1 MPDPV
6 NLAKAQLQELDES
19 MKPKGDGKKVT
30 VQFNPETLKVSYTN
44 PVGSAN
50 GRRDEGDKGAAQ
62 TPASGTAKLSAQLW
76 FDVTAPMPVGVAAAD
91 DVRKLTQDLIFFVL
105 PRDRGPNDPPTSAPG
120 VRFRW
125 GSFQFDGIVDSLEES
140 LEYFSSDGHPLR
152 ASVSLG
158 ISQTQTQKVTI
169 LPTGGG
175 VPGGA
180 GLPGGGLP
188 AGTSPLAIASAGASL
203 QQMASAAGAGGD
215 WQSIAAANG
224 IENPRLLAPG
234 QVINL
239 RAR

>member
-6 NLAKAQLQELDES
+6 NLAKAQLQELDVA
-19 MKPKGDGKKVT
+19 MKPKPDGKTVT

-50 GRRDEGDKGAAQ
+50 GRRDEGDKSAAQ
-62 TPASGTAKLSAQLW
+62 TPASGTAKLAVQLW
-76 FDVTAPMPVGVAAAD
+76 FDVTAPMPVGVSATD
-91 DVRKLTQDLIFFVL
+91 DVRKLTQEVVYFVL
-105 PRDRGPNDPPTSAPG
+105 PRDRGPNDPPTSSPG

-140 LEYFSSDGHPLR
+140 LEFFSSDGHPLR
-152 ASVSLG
+152 ASLSLG

-169 LPTGGG
+169 LPTGAPAGG
-175 VPGGA
+175 
-180 GLPGGGLP
+180 GLPGGALP
-188 AGTSPLAIASAGASL
+188 AGTSPLAIAPAGASL
-203 QQMASAAGAGGD
+203 QQMASAAGVGND
-215 WQSIAAANG
+215 WQAIAAANG
-224 IENPRLLAPG
+224 IENPRLLPPG

>member
-1 MPDPV
+1 MPNPV
-6 NLAKAQLQELDES
+6 NLAKAQLQELDLS
-19 MKPKGDGKKVT
+19 MQPKGDGKKVT

-50 GRRDEGDKGAAQ
+50 GRRDEGDKSAAQ
-62 TPASGTAKLSAQLW
+62 TPASGTAKLAVQLW
-76 FDVTAPMPVGVAAAD
+76 FDVTAPMPVGAAAAD

-105 PRDRGPNDPPTSAPG
+105 PRDRGPNDPPTSSPG

-125 GSFQFDGIVDSLEES
+125 GSFQFDGIVDSMEES
-140 LEYFSSDGHPLR
+140 LEFFSSDGQPLR

-169 LPTGGG
+169 LPTSGL
-175 VPGGA
+175 PGG

-188 AGTSPLAIASAGASL
+188 AGTSPLAVAPAGASL
-203 QQMASAAGAGGD
+203 QQMASAAGLGGD

-224 IENPRLLAPG
+224 IENPRFMPPG
-234 QVINL
+234 LVIDL